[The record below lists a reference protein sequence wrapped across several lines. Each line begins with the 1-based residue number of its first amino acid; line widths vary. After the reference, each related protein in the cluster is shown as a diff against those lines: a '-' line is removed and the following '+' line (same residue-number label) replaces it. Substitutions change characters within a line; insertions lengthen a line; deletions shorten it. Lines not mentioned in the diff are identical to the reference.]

1 MKKLLLTTAAL
12 MGSAGL
18 LYAMAADPGQTAD
31 EVNAAKRDRVAN
43 AATSVVPAY
52 EPRHFLRRQAIA
64 KLMERQDTPD
74 KIWYVYIHAE
84 GTGSILGYYTSST
97 PVVPYCTAMTPT
109 QKLIEMHPNDTDEH
123 VVDAPNL
130 DGVYGGGDCN
140 TQYFFDAATDA
151 LVMTQMPVTI
161 LDQPLAGV
169 EVPQLVVQQQ
179 KEGDQ

>member
-1 MKKLLLTTAAL
+1 MRKTLIGIALLGSFTSVAFA
-12 MGSAGL
+12 MGV
-18 LYAMAADPGQTAD
+18 DPAQTAD
-31 EVNAAKRDRVAN
+31 QVNSAKRDRVAN
-43 AATSVVPAY
+43 AAASTVPAY
-52 EPRHFLRRQAIA
+52 EPRHFLRREAIR

-109 QKLIEMHPNDTDEH
+109 QRVHDDYDWGTALA
-123 VVDAPNL
+123 APNL
-130 DGVYGGGDCN
+130 DGVYGGGDCD

-169 EVPQLVVQQQ
+169 KAPQLIV
-179 KEGDQ
+179 KGEEK